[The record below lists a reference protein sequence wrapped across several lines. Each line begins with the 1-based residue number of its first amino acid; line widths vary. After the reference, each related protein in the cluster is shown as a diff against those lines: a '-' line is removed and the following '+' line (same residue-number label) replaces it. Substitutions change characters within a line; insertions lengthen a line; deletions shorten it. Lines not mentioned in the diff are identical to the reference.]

1 MGYSKFDD
9 IQIEGIVTVIPENRL
24 DIDDEVGYYE
34 NELHFR
40 RNKEILGLGTR
51 YAVDDKTSITDLCE
65 YAAQELMK
73 ELKIDKNEI
82 DAVIFASASHDY
94 HAPASAC
101 IIHGRLDLKEDC
113 SCFDIAGVSCSGYV
127 YALWVAHSLI
137 TSGAVR
143 NCLLLAGDINSKHT
157 NIQNRN
163 TCILYSDAGS
173 ATFIT
178 QKKGA
183 SRSYFYLG
191 SKGKDWDKI
200 VAPSTGLKLAVRAD
214 ISDLEIKDLQG
225 NITHLWED
233 ILSGIDVFKFA
244 MDYAPQ
250 NIQKLLQ
257 YSNLKIDDIDFFPM
271 HQANKQIMSMI
282 AKHSG
287 IPKNKYSSE
296 TFTKY
301 ANSGISAI
309 TTNICDNIEYA
320 RKSRNMLVSFGVG
333 LSWGNAVV
341 DLQCTKILGIKTYKS
356 RDDALTRRETIEYW
370 VNRIKNGV

>member
-9 IQIEGIVTVIPENRL
+9 VQIEGMITVIPENCL
-24 DIDDEVGYYE
+24 NIDDEIGYYD
-34 NELHFR
+34 NDLHFK
-40 RNKEILGLGTR
+40 RNKEILGLETR
-51 YAVDDKTSITDLCE
+51 YIVDDKTSLTDLCE
-65 YAAQELMK
+65 YAAQELIK
-73 ELKIDKNEI
+73 NLNIDKNGI
-82 DAVIFASASHDY
+82 DAVIVASASHDY

-137 TSGAVR
+137 ASGVVK

-163 TCILYSDAGS
+163 TCILYSDASS

-178 QKKGA
+178 RKESA
-183 SRSYFYLG
+183 STSYFYLG

-200 VAPSTGLKLAVRAD
+200 IAPSTGLKLPVRAD
-214 ISDLEIKDLQG
+214 IADLEIKDSQG
-225 NITHLWED
+225 NVTHLWED
-233 ILSGIDVFKFA
+233 ILSGMDVFKFA
-244 MDYAPQ
+244 MDYAPK
-250 NIQKLLQ
+250 NIAKLLH
-257 YSNLKIDDIDFFPM
+257 YSNLEIDDINFFPM
-271 HQANKQIMSMI
+271 HQANKQIISMI

-287 IPKNKYSSE
+287 ISKNKYSST

-309 TTNICDNIEYA
+309 ITNMCDNIEYA
-320 RKSRNMLVSFGVG
+320 RKPNIMLVSFGVG
-333 LSWGNAVV
+333 LSWGNAIV
-341 DLQCTKILGIKTYKS
+341 DLKSTQILGIKTYKS
-356 RDDALTRRETIEYW
+356 PDNALTRQETIEYW
-370 VNRIKNGV
+370 VNKIKEEI

>member
-1 MGYSKFDD
+1 MGYCKFDGV
-9 IQIEGIVTVIPENRL
+9 QIEGMVVAIPENCL
-24 DIDDEVGYYE
+24 NIDDEIGYYD
-34 NELHFR
+34 NELHFK
-40 RNKEILGLGTR
+40 RNKEILGLGMR
-51 YAVDDKTSITDLCE
+51 YVVDDKTSVTDLCE
-65 YAAQELMK
+65 YAARELIK
-73 ELKIDKNEI
+73 EIKIDKNEI

-137 TSGAVR
+137 VSGTVK

-178 QKKGA
+178 KKKGVA
-183 SRSYFYLG
+183 TSYFYLG

-200 VAPSTGLKLAVRAD
+200 IAPSTGLKLPVRAD
-214 ISDLEIKDLQG
+214 IADLEIKDSQG
-225 NITHLWED
+225 NIAHLWED
-233 ILSGIDVFKFA
+233 ILSGMDVFKFA

-250 NIQKLLQ
+250 NIKKLLH
-257 YSNLKIDDIDFFPM
+257 YSNLQLDDISFFPM

-287 IPKNKYSSE
+287 IPKNKYSSD

-309 TTNICDNIEYA
+309 ITNICDNIEA
-320 RKSRNMLVSFGVG
+320 TKKSNVMLVSFGVG

-341 DLQCTKILGIKTYKS
+341 DLTSTKILGIQTYKT
-356 RDDALTRRETIEYW
+356 RDDALTRQETIEYW
-370 VNRIKNGV
+370 VNRIKNEI